1 MKIAKPKR
9 KQCINILPVNDLKA
23 HVEDESCHCLPRIEE
38 AKAGH
43 LVIHNSYDG
52 REMFEYDSLAFARK
66 LDN

>member
-9 KQCINILPVNDLKA
+9 RQEINIVPVNDTKTHIESA
-23 HVEDESCHCLPRIEE
+23 SCHCLPRIED
-38 AKAGH
+38 AKAGQ